1 MLAVP
6 LILLYTVSSVF
17 GVATIAAGIGQY
29 ISYFG
34 TGPVLGIEIAVL
46 AIFCGLNIAG
56 IVFSG
61 IAETILTALKIIPLI
76 LISLLL
82 LPFIRPENFVQSVPL
97 TTTGLLATVMIVY
110 WPFTGFEISAIP
122 VEETRDPSLIRSN
135 KEAVMEKHIV
145 STERAPQALGP
156 YSQAVRWGNLL
167 FISGQV
173 GIDPATGKLVE
184 GGVEAQAL
192 QVFKNLEAV
201 LAAAGINFRRLLKTT
216 VFLKDMAHFK
226 AVNDIYAAH
235 VPPPYPARAAVAVVE
250 LPAGA
255 AVEIEAVAALAD

>member
-1 MLAVP
+1 
-6 LILLYTVSSVF
+6 
-17 GVATIAAGIGQY
+17 
-29 ISYFG
+29 
-34 TGPVLGIEIAVL
+34 
-46 AIFCGLNIAG
+46 
-56 IVFSG
+56 
-61 IAETILTALKIIPLI
+61 
-76 LISLLL
+76 
-82 LPFIRPENFVQSVPL
+82 
-97 TTTGLLATVMIVY
+97 
-110 WPFTGFEISAIP
+110 
-122 VEETRDPSLIRSN
+122 
-135 KEAVMEKHIV
+135 MEKHIV
-145 STERAPQALGP
+145 STERAPKALGP

-173 GIDPATGKLVE
+173 GIDPETGKLVE

-216 VFLKDMAHFK
+216 VFLRDMAHFK

>member
-1 MLAVP
+1 
-6 LILLYTVSSVF
+6 
-17 GVATIAAGIGQY
+17 
-29 ISYFG
+29 
-34 TGPVLGIEIAVL
+34 
-46 AIFCGLNIAG
+46 
-56 IVFSG
+56 
-61 IAETILTALKIIPLI
+61 
-76 LISLLL
+76 
-82 LPFIRPENFVQSVPL
+82 
-97 TTTGLLATVMIVY
+97 
-110 WPFTGFEISAIP
+110 
-122 VEETRDPSLIRSN
+122 
-135 KEAVMEKHIV
+135 MEKHIV
-145 STERAPQALGP
+145 STERAPKTLGP
-156 YSQAVRWGNLL
+156 YSQAMRWGNLL

>member
-1 MLAVP
+1 
-6 LILLYTVSSVF
+6 
-17 GVATIAAGIGQY
+17 
-29 ISYFG
+29 
-34 TGPVLGIEIAVL
+34 
-46 AIFCGLNIAG
+46 
-56 IVFSG
+56 
-61 IAETILTALKIIPLI
+61 
-76 LISLLL
+76 
-82 LPFIRPENFVQSVPL
+82 
-97 TTTGLLATVMIVY
+97 
-110 WPFTGFEISAIP
+110 
-122 VEETRDPSLIRSN
+122 
-135 KEAVMEKHIV
+135 MEKHIV
-145 STERAPQALGP
+145 STERAPKALGP
-156 YSQAVRWGNLL
+156 YSQAMRWGNLL

-255 AVEIEAVAALAD
+255 AIEIEAVAALAD